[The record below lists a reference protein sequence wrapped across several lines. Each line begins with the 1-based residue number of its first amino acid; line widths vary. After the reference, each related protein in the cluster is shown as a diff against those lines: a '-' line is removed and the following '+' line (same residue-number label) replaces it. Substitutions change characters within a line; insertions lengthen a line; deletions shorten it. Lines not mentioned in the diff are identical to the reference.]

1 MASNV
6 IPFPVRAV
14 IPALPDF
21 CTEIEEARH
30 MVAKLRAKRD
40 SFLPGSRDWHLEQI
54 KLDWWMGELAR
65 VSGVA
70 NDNIIPLRRA

>member
-30 MVAKLRAKRD
+30 MVAKLRANRD
-40 SFLPGSRDWHLEQI
+40 GLLPGSRDWQLEQI
-54 KLDWWMGELAR
+54 KLDWWMGELVR